1 MNPYSTRLL
10 ETMQTVTERW
20 MRSLVD
26 RVLTEQGLAS
36 MVDTERM
43 DRAISES
50 GRRLLAEVG
59 DLLARDAWEQRRNPL
74 ELVRQATVGLTTE
87 LAAAGAR
94 PVARD
99 EFKERSFPDDVF
111 DLAPATWSD
120 VHPDLHEVGL
130 EWGAWKA
137 AAIITYR
144 KSQESSGTAG
154 VSEA

>member
-10 ETMQTVTERW
+10 ETMQTVTETWLRT
-20 MRSLVD
+20 LVG
-26 RVLTEQGLAS
+26 RVLTEQGLVS
-36 MVDTERM
+36 TVDTDRIERV
-43 DRAISES
+43 ISES
-50 GRRLLAEVG
+50 GRHLLAELG
-59 DLLARDAWEQRRNPL
+59 DILARDAWEQRRNPL
-74 ELVRQATVGLTTE
+74 ELVRQATVGLTAE
-87 LAAAGAR
+87 LASVGAR
-94 PVARD
+94 PVPRD

-144 KSQESSGTAG
+144 KSQESSGSAG